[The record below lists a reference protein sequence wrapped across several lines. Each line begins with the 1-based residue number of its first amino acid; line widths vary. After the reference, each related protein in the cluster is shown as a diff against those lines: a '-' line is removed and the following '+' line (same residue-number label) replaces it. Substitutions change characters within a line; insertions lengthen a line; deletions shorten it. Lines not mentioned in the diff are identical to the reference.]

1 MTDTTEAAETN
12 ELICMQCDKTLREN
26 DDKEI
31 TEKGPLCRDCY
42 NRLAEQVQN
51 MVQQQGENIN
61 YSAATIGA
69 VVGAAVGVIVWW
81 GFTVLTNI
89 EFGLVAVV
97 IGFTVAKGIA
107 LTTGGKR
114 SRELQIMS
122 VIVASLA
129 YFYANYLVTRTFIL
143 REYPQ
148 YADKLGFLPE
158 PRLLFALT
166 KMSFDLFT
174 IVFLAIIVYEA
185 WRLVAPFQLQKN

>member
-1 MTDTTEAAETN
+1 MTDSTEAAETN
-12 ELICMQCDKTLREN
+12 ELICMQCDKTLSDN

-42 NRLAEQVQN
+42 NRLADQLQN
-51 MVQQQGENIN
+51 IVQQQGENIN
-61 YSAATIGA
+61 YSAAIIGA
-69 VVGAAVGVIVWW
+69 VAGAAVGVIVWW

-89 EFGLVAVV
+89 EFGLVAIV
-97 IGFTVAKGIA
+97 IGFTVGKGIG

-122 VIVASLA
+122 VTVAALA

-158 PRLLFALT
+158 PRLLFEIT

-174 IVFLAIIVYEA
+174 VVFLAIVVYEA
-185 WRLVAPFQLQKN
+185 WRLVAPFQLQKT

>member
-1 MTDTTEAAETN
+1 MTDTTEAAQTN
-12 ELICMQCDKTLREN
+12 ELICMQCDKTLSEN
-26 DDKEI
+26 DEKEI

-42 NRLAEQVQN
+42 NRLADQLQSI
-51 MVQQQGENIN
+51 VQQQGENIN
-61 YSAATIGA
+61 YSVAMIGA
-69 VVGAAVGVIVWW
+69 VVGAVVGVIVWW

-97 IGFTVAKGIA
+97 IGFTVGKGIA

-122 VIVASLA
+122 VIVATLA
-129 YFYANYLVTRTFIL
+129 YFYANFLVTRTFIL

-148 YADKLGFLPE
+148 YADKLGLLPD
-158 PRLLFALT
+158 PRLLFEIT
-166 KMSFDLFT
+166 KMSFGLFT
-174 IVFLAIIVYEA
+174 IVFLAIVVYEA